1 MPVDLMG
8 KLPPELVVEVEE
20 EILIKFVSNSLVE
33 LAIIL
38 LAVSAID
45 LLLEMGPV
53 EFYDKMMLV
62 KPAGIFNVSFAK
74 PE

>member
-1 MPVDLMG
+1 MG

-20 EILIKFVSNSLVE
+20 EILIKFVSNSLVVE
-33 LAIIL
+33 LAITL

-53 EFYDKMMLV
+53 EFCDKMMLV

>member
-1 MPVDLMG
+1 MDLMG
-8 KLPPELVVEVEE
+8 KLPPELVVEVEEE

-53 EFYDKMMLV
+53 EFCDKMMLV

>member
-1 MPVDLMG
+1 MG
-8 KLPPELVVEVEE
+8 KLPPELVVEAEE

-53 EFYDKMMLV
+53 EFCDKMMLV
-62 KPAGIFNVSFAK
+62 KLAGIFNVSFAK